1 MITEPQTR
9 TSSDGAPPAPKMRM
23 NHSSTLFSTAE
34 RVTEIITRI
43 RIALPTAYPY
53 QLGFAMLAGQI
64 GKLPP

>member
-1 MITEPQTR
+1 
-9 TSSDGAPPAPKMRM
+9 MRM
-23 NHSSTLFSTAE
+23 NPAPTLFSTAA